1 MSLLIVGTEVS
12 TRMRR
17 GLRRKSTYQ
26 RSSRNFACHYG
37 SPMNS
42 QCRGESWA
50 AELPDDI
57 DDPRVVG
64 SLPDEPTQ
72 V

>member
-1 MSLLIVGTEVS
+1 
-12 TRMRR
+12 
-17 GLRRKSTYQ
+17 
-26 RSSRNFACHYG
+26 
-37 SPMNS
+37 MNGER
-42 QCRGESWA
+42 RGESWT

-64 SLPDEPTQ
+64 RLPDEPTQ

>member
-1 MSLLIVGTEVS
+1 MNGE
-12 TRMRR
+12 RR
-17 GLRRKSTYQ
+17 GEPGT
-26 RSSRNFACHYG
+26 
-37 SPMNS
+37 
-42 QCRGESWA
+42 
-50 AELPDDI
+50 AELTDDI